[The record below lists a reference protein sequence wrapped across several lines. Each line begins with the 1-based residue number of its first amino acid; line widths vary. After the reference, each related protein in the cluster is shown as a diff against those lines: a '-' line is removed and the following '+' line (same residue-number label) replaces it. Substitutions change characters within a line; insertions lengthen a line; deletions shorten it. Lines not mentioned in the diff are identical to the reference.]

1 MALAIYYTFAA
12 DSETITNYGS
22 GGPSGNGGANFSGWH
37 ATNANGAPYPYY
49 GPFSAGGDAIV
60 VASTDYNTA
69 GTGAFVHSWEIGFYY
84 NGAGVNGT
92 ISKIY
97 DKAWGAYS
105 IYIQNGYILFLRAGA
120 SAGSSVYWSSNRALT
135 AGKTYY
141 IQVSV
146 NIPANPQS
154 CAASNVSI
162 WVGATPSGGT
172 PVAPTATSVAM
183 TKNCS
188 DSSWHNTDS
197 GYQAAIGNCSAG
209 CTNYNINFDLIVY
222 REYSAEAKNWASFSD
237 FAADS
242 VRWNPSV
249 ATTISATPNTL
260 TPILGQIYEVT
271 GTLQTTAGVKLA
283 GKALNV
289 WYTTDEETWHAEVG
303 YCTTDANGNYSYEQT
318 AIALEDEY
326 VVFPGDTGHGSSTST
341 IFKSRG
347 QKMPMSITMSASTT
361 TPAVGSLFGLSGV
374 LSGMGVGLDS
384 ASIRL
389 WTGTSQSGPW
399 TPSGGAIAA
408 TTDPSGEY
416 TIDVT
421 AVAGVT
427 WYGVS
432 YDGDATHLTCSC
444 SPTAIA
450 ITGASVSQTV
460 NAISPPDMAIATLP
474 LGTAGAWIALPA
486 VVPAMEATAGANP
499 TITIGFTVTTTVV
512 GMEIDTVIVYCDV
525 MHLYEF
531 VFPAVATG
539 NEFTARPLIVSQLS
553 THVNTEV
560 VGDCVVE
567 TENYTS
573 VQQSE
578 TATTT
583 VVPAMEAEVCDAY
596 GVIAYNKVLDFDV
609 VVIDE
614 ADVATYVI
622 DSEDLTG
629 IVTDSIDIVG
639 EVATE

>member
-1 MALAIYYTFAA
+1 VVLAILYNFAQ
-12 DSETITNYGS
+12 DSETITNTGS
-22 GGPSGNGGANFSGWH
+22 GGSSGNGQANFSAWH
-37 ATNANGAPYPYY
+37 ATNGNGAPYPYY

-60 VASTDYNTA
+60 IPNTSYNTA
-69 GTGAFVHSWEIGFYY
+69 GTGAFVHSWEIAFWYSGP
-84 NGAGVNGT
+84 GVNGT
-92 ISKIY
+92 VSKIY
-97 DKAWGAYS
+97 DKAWGAFS
-105 IYIQNGYILFLRAGA
+105 IYIQGGYIIFLRAGA
-120 SAGSSVYWSSNRALT
+120 SAGSSVYWTSNRALAT
-135 AGKTYY
+135 GKTYY

-146 NIPANPQS
+146 NIPASPQS
-154 CAASNVSI
+154 CAANNVSI
-162 WVGATPSGGT
+162 WVGETPSGGT

-197 GYQAAIGNCSAG
+197 GYDAAIGNCSAG
-209 CTNYNINFDLIVY
+209 CTSYNTNLDLIIY
-222 REYSAEAKNWASFSD
+222 REFSSEAKNWSSYSD

-249 ATTISATPNTL
+249 ATTISCTPTTL
-260 TPILGQIYEVT
+260 TPILGQVYTVS

-283 GKALNV
+283 GKSLDV
-289 WYTTDEETWHAEVG
+289 WYTTDEETWHAADG

-326 VVFPGDTGHGSSTST
+326 VVFEGDTGHNSSASP

-347 QKMPMSITMSASTT
+347 QKMPTSITMSPSTT
-361 TPAVGSLFGLSGV
+361 TPPVGTPFTLSGV
-374 LSGMGVGLDS
+374 LSAMGTGLNA

-416 TIDVT
+416 TIDIT